1 MIRFLFRF
9 FGFWV
14 LAGGFVAL
22 VVDGT
27 RSIAASRI
35 LFTSTRDAWNSLS
48 PATLTQAQARVSGL
62 SAWAWPDLAAPVLGL
77 PLFAV
82 LAVLGLLMLAIGR
95 VRRRSRYE
103 VG

>member
-9 FGFWV
+9 FGFWI

-27 RSIAASRI
+27 RSIAGSR
-35 LFTSTRDAWNSLS
+35 LVFTSARDAWNAVS
-48 PATLTQAQARVSGL
+48 PATLAQAQEQVSGL
-62 SAWAWPDLAAPVLGL
+62 APWAWADLAAPVLGL

-82 LAVLGLLMLAIGR
+82 LAVVGFLLLAIGR